1 MLGEDKVR
9 GVRQSDEGWLNNV
22 PVFFLEFGDE
32 KRKNEKK
39 KGNEFITTAGQKPL
53 RTRHVTT
60 ILRGTII
67 IRTCDGRKKQYI
79 PLFLLTIVGPDYYV
93 PR

>member
-39 KGNEFITTAGQKPL
+39 KGMNS
-53 RTRHVTT
+53 
-60 ILRGTII
+60 
-67 IRTCDGRKKQYI
+67 
-79 PLFLLTIVGPDYYV
+79 
-93 PR
+93 